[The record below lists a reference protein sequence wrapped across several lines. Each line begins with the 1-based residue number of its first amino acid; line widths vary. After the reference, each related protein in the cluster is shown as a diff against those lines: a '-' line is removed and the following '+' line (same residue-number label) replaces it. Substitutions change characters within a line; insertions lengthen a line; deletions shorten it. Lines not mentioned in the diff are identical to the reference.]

1 MPTPIDPVSCP
12 PAAPLITATGC
23 DKAVLVKICPVD
35 PLPPPPPLPTTAS
48 GVNCAGA
55 VVTATGVGVAQ
66 TVPHPTA
73 VQPTKDCDT
82 PQVLAS
88 LAAIAAGQT
97 AIVTELQKP
106 EFAPLLSQCRT
117 PDGTRWVVY
126 TLVNEQ
132 TQAVTSQYFNIAT
145 GVPQPVPPLDLDC
158 SSDEKVDTVPLK
170 GCLAGVE
177 LIGYALL
184 DTITKLIVG
193 EFWRDPSTGLWGALP
208 AGATAG
214 ACVATKPCTVQCT
227 TSAVVATTYIV
238 DMKDF

>member
-23 DKAVLVKICPVD
+23 DKAVLVKICEGSAAVGPNIVG
-35 PLPPPPPLPTTAS
+35 LAYGSVAS
-48 GVNCAGA
+48 GADCNGNFQTPQAI
-55 VVTATGVGVAQ
+55 VGVFQ
-66 TVPHPTA
+66 NIPDRDA
-73 VQPTKDCDT
+73 VQKTKDCDT
-82 PQVLAS
+82 PQVLAG
-88 LAAIAAGQT
+88 LA

-117 PDGTRWVVY
+117 PDGTRWIVF

-132 TQAVTSQYFNIAT
+132 TQAITSQYFNIAT
-145 GVPQPVPPLDLDC
+145 GVPQQLPPLNLDC

-214 ACVATKPCTVQCT
+214 ACAATKPCTVECT
-227 TSAVVATTYIV
+227 TSAFVATTYLA